1 MFKAN
6 SQNNED
12 LDRAGRVVLKSAAA
26 DAETVEAAATAPFL
40 FTRVRAA
47 IKEERERREES
58 TSWLS
63 LIFVARRAVPVM
75 AIVAIL
81 AAVLTVWSVGLNL
94 SASPS
99 QNDEE
104 ALFGP
109 AEPGVEQT
117 VLARG
122 NGLSREEV
130 FNIVVDRNYG
140 VNAK

>member
-6 SQNNED
+6 SQKNEE
-12 LDRAGRVVLKSAAA
+12 LDRAGRLVLKAASA

-47 IKEERERREES
+47 ISEGQRGEEPA
-58 TSWLS
+58 SWLS
-63 LIFVARRAVPVM
+63 LILVARKVIPVM
-75 AIVAIL
+75 ALVAIL
-81 AAVLTVWSVGLNL
+81 AAVITIWSAGISFSSTPAQV
-94 SASPS
+94 
-99 QNDEE
+99 DDE
-104 ALFGP
+104 ALFGT
-109 AEPGVEQT
+109 ADPGVEQT

-122 NGLSREEV
+122 NGLSRDEV

>member
-12 LDRAGRVVLKSAAA
+12 LDRAGRVVLKSAGA
-26 DAETVEAAATAPFL
+26 DAETIEAAATAPFL

-47 IKEERERREES
+47 IKEERERGEES

-75 AIVAIL
+75 AVVAIL

-94 SASPS
+94 SAKPS
-99 QNDEE
+99 QSDEE

-117 VLARG
+117 VLVGG
-122 NGLSREEV
+122 NGLSRDEV